1 MKTKSAAAKRFKTTK
16 SGKIKR
22 KQAYTSHLAPNKTTK
37 QKRHLRKDGLVH
49 KTDFKRIKQLIAK

>member
-1 MKTKSAAAKRFKTTK
+1 MKTKSAAAKRFKITK

-37 QKRHLRKDGLVH
+37 QKRHLRKDAIVH
-49 KTDFKRIKQLIAK
+49 KTDYKRIKELISK